1 MMKTIIVVL
10 VVLLVSL
17 NLTLHISKTE
27 ATSIH
32 IHSITFED
40 EQGNLLQSDLFAAG
54 ADLSQYNLPVV
65 PLKDGYTFIG
75 WSYDVLMGMP
85 DANIIIS
92 PQYIQTEYLVIY
104 EI

>member
-1 MMKTIIVVL
+1 MMKTIIAVL
-10 VVLLVSL
+10 VVVLLSV

-40 EQGNLLQSDLFAAG
+40 DQGNVLQSDLFASG

-65 PLKDGYTFIG
+65 PIKDGYTFVG
-75 WSYDVLMGMP
+75 WSYDVSMGMP
-85 DANIIIS
+85 DANIIIL
-92 PQYIQTEYLVIY
+92 PQYIQTEYSITN
-104 EI
+104 EF